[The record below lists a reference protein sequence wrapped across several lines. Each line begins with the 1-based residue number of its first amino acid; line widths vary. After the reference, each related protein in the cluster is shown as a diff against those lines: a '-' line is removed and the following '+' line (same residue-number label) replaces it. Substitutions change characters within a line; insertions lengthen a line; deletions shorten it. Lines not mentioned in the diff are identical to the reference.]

1 MLMTDFDNGLFLQW
15 CQLYH
20 RFVVDDGQRLARIVN
35 ECAASTL
42 NTYRTKPRRVD
53 VALLLANAT
62 PNDDDFLEAYGW
74 LCLWEQHYAYK
85 ATPDLLY
92 GYIEVRLPKDHK
104 RYILAARAEH
114 PIMKAIPSKHRFKLK
129 EELGTT
135 KVLGLRYHWSQV
147 GNSEDIKS
155 FRHELFDTLT
165 DNLHIGLSPIASHTE
180 MHWQHDSTHVSNDA
194 IAFWCTGAKDE
205 DGLFSRISTVLET
218 ARLQGLHVLLFPE
231 LVMTENLHTKIS
243 AWLLEHNSYE
253 PVLRLIVAGTR
264 HVQQASGRHSNRC
277 LALDYCGKLVWAQE
291 KRQPFELS
299 AEASKKLLGIDAE
312 AYEPSQ
318 LSESLRVCCTALGRL
333 ATPICL
339 DFLNDNHWHT
349 LPVDVF
355 FVPAMSPGLSRFAN
369 DSRKVGE
376 QWGSAVFVCNAQPAQ
391 LAEDAKQAVHT
402 YLPTKTPASPSQL
415 SPYLF
420 TLKIAIAMN

>member
-1 MLMTDFDNGLFLQW
+1 MTDFNNGLFLQW
-15 CQLYH
+15 CQLYL
-20 RFVVDDGQRLARIVN
+20 RFVGADGQRLARIVN

-62 PNDDDFLEAYGW
+62 PNDADFLEAYGW
-74 LCLWEQHYAYK
+74 LCVWEQHYAYK

-92 GYIEVRLPKDHK
+92 GYIEVRLPKDHS

-147 GNSEDIKS
+147 GNSENIKN

-165 DNLHIGLSPIASHTE
+165 DNLHIGLSPIASHTD
-180 MHWQHDSTHVSNDA
+180 MHWHYDHAHDGNGP
-194 IAFWCTGAKDE
+194 IAFWCAGAKDE

-264 HVQQASGRHSNRC
+264 HVQLASGRHSNRC
-277 LALDYCGKLVWAQE
+277 LALDHCGDPVWEQE
-291 KRQPFELS
+291 KRQPFHLP
-299 AEASKKLLGIDAE
+299 AEQSLKLLGIDAE

-318 LSESLRVCCTALGRL
+318 LSQSFRVCRTALGRL

-339 DFLNDNHWHT
+339 DFLVDEKWKT

-355 FVPAMSPGLSRFAN
+355 FVPAMSMGLSRFADN
-369 DSRKVGE
+369 SRIAGE
-376 QWGSAVFVCNAQPAQ
+376 QWGSAVFVCNAQPDP
-391 LAEDAKQAVHT
+391 LAEDAKQAVYT
-402 YLPTKTPASPSQL
+402 YLPTKATNTPSQL